1 MRTLKSLIAAS
12 SFAIAVVASSVTPA
26 LAQIP
31 IVDGKIW
38 AASSLDEKR
47 AYLVGIANMADV
59 IRALQAKRGTL
70 DKDAPGNRIAGA
82 LDMNSINQAITK
94 IDQWYAANP
103 SRANAP
109 VLGVIWLGIVKAG
122 GTSK

>member
-1 MRTLKSLIAAS
+1 MTLRKLLALSCL
-12 SFAIAVVASSVTPA
+12 AIAVGTGGALTPA
-26 LAQIP
+26 LAEIP

-47 AYLVGIANMADV
+47 AYLVGVANTVAV
-59 IRALQAKRGTL
+59 NRALQAKRGTV
-70 DKDAPGNRIAGA
+70 DNAAPNNRIAGA

-109 VLGVIWLGIVKAG
+109 VLGVIWLGLVKG
-122 GTSK
+122 NR